1 MIVVSW
7 GNLHNLWMLFLAVF
21 LIALVWWKYLSR
33 NKLAILL
40 NKHGSLLR
48 HFSAMRNVVKASLS
62 SIAILFLFLALL
74 HPKWGVVEEVVE
86 QEGRDLFIALD
97 VSRSMLTQDVTPDRL
112 SCAKQALKSLINQ
125 LATDRVGLIIFSEK
139 ARVYCPLTQDKEL
152 IQLFLDQIDHTTI
165 GAGTTLLDQ
174 PVQLTIE
181 QCKRTPDKK
190 SRLLVLVTDGEDFSK
205 SLEALKKQAKEV
217 GLTILVIGIGTCEGG
232 PIPLYDE
239 QGKRAGYVKDKK
251 DQVVI
256 SQLHQEGLR
265 SLTQETGGA
274 VIFVQNNQVDM
285 REIVHK
291 IEQFEK
297 ERQGERAFASLQEQY
312 PWFLLIS
319 FICFLI
325 EWLL

>member
-1 MIVVSW
+1 MIMVSW
-7 GNLHNLWMLFLAVF
+7 GNLYNLWWLFLAAL
-21 LIALVWWKYLSR
+21 LIGLVWWKYLSR
-33 NKLAILL
+33 TKLAVLL
-40 NKHGSLLR
+40 NKQGNLLR
-48 HFSAMRNVVKASLS
+48 HFSAKKNIVKALLS
-62 SIAILFLFLALL
+62 SIGILFLFLALL
-74 HPKWGVVEEVVE
+74 HPKWGIIEEVVE

-97 VSRSMLTQDVTPDRL
+97 VSRSMLTQDVAPDRL

-125 LATDRVGLIIFSEK
+125 LATDRVGLIVFSER

-152 IQLFLDQIDHTTI
+152 VELFLDQIDHTTI

-190 SRLLVLVTDGEDFSK
+190 SRLLILVTDGEDFSK

-217 GLTILVIGIGTCEGG
+217 GLTILVIGIGTQEGA
-232 PIPLYDE
+232 PIPIYNE
-239 QGKRAGYVKDKK
+239 QDKRAGYVKDKK

-256 SQLHQEGLR
+256 SQLHENALR
-265 SLTQETGGA
+265 SLAQETGGT
-274 VIFVQNNQVDM
+274 VVFMQNNQVDM
-285 REIVHK
+285 SDIVRK
-291 IEQFEK
+291 IELFEK
-297 ERQGERAFASLQEQY
+297 ERQGERAFSSLQEQY

-319 FICFLI
+319 FICFLC